1 MQRDS
6 YFIEGL
12 QGAGKSTLQRK
23 LSDRL
28 PEYTVFREGDYS
40 PVELAWCAYTTEE
53 QYQNVL
59 ARYPMLAEEIKGKT
73 VLEIGRA
80 HV

>member
-53 QYQNVL
+53 
-59 ARYPMLAEEIKGKT
+59 
-73 VLEIGRA
+73 
-80 HV
+80 